1 MRISP
6 LPPTGASSIAQAQL
20 VSTRAKELIRKHYRD
35 PAINYMT
42 EAFLHNGGDMEK
54 MMVLFADINDPS
66 KIPLIMKQT
75 NSFAVTSTYN
85 LGEKALEE
93 EEATMEQPQ

>member
-1 MRISP
+1 
-6 LPPTGASSIAQAQL
+6 
-20 VSTRAKELIRKHYRD
+20 
-35 PAINYMT
+35 MT

-54 MMVLFADINDPS
+54 MMVLFADINDPT
-66 KIPLIMKQT
+66 KIPYIMKQM